1 VESFLGCRSGSI
13 LRLQGAAVETGLYF
27 TRNIATVGVAMMKQ
41 KLTRA
46 IPAGVEIRI
55 VAARPVPLLCG
66 SRVGRRENDH
76 CPVPQAST
84 YRQGS
89 GQCPPGLQRARNS
102 VRHANIVRARR

>member
-1 VESFLGCRSGSI
+1 MCGGETEAGEGSDKKSSIKRIVESFLGCRIGSI

-27 TRNIATVGVAMMKQ
+27 TRKIATVGVAMMKQ

-46 IPAGVEIRI
+46 IPARVQIRI
-55 VAARPVPLLCG
+55 VADRPVPLLCG

-84 YRQGS
+84 
-89 GQCPPGLQRARNS
+89 
-102 VRHANIVRARR
+102 